1 MKIVFTNTIFFIQ
14 KAGGISRYF
23 SNLARE
29 LNSLKKNFKIIAP
42 LSKNIYLKDITKN
55 QISLYVPRFPISFFF
70 KKINNIIFNYFCR
83 KHNPKIIHETYFN
96 NFENLKSYKN
106 TIKVLTIYDLIH
118 EKFPKYYNK
127 NQILKK
133 KYLNLFDHYVCI
145 PKNTQKDFINY
156 FKIAKKKTSV
166 IYLAGNHIKRIK
178 SIQSKIK
185 LKKKSFIL
193 YVGGRDNYKNFK
205 IIVDVFNKFN
215 LLNNFKLVC
224 FGGGVFSK
232 NEIKLFK
239 KQNQF
244 INIQ

>member
-106 TIKVLTIYDLIH
+106 TI
-118 EKFPKYYNK
+118 
-127 NQILKK
+127 
-133 KYLNLFDHYVCI
+133 
-145 PKNTQKDFINY
+145 
-156 FKIAKKKTSV
+156 
-166 IYLAGNHIKRIK
+166 
-178 SIQSKIK
+178 
-185 LKKKSFIL
+185 
-193 YVGGRDNYKNFK
+193 
-205 IIVDVFNKFN
+205 
-215 LLNNFKLVC
+215 
-224 FGGGVFSK
+224 
-232 NEIKLFK
+232 
-239 KQNQF
+239 
-244 INIQ
+244 